1 MAKRPRKS
9 PDPFRTPSSKKP
21 RRTHPAVAVS
31 GAVFGLAGQ
40 GMGATARAVGRY
52 PTLVLGGAAFVV
64 AMSFISANAL
74 WYQHGNHPA
83 PIFRTRDAHDQTAF
97 AGGAPF
103 TATEPH
109 PAEVTTFRIERADGT
124 AETPDPAPTAAV
136 PEAPARKPSAL
147 MRDVQDA
154 LIGRGFYDGAAD
166 GYGGPRTTAAI
177 VAFEKSAGLQQTGQ
191 ASADL
196 LAALLTVKSNAKT
209 VPGERPTDV
218 ASDAGTE
225 IDPVAAAI
233 LKADKQVPAS
243 PASVK
248 PDLVMKI
255 QRGLTNLA
263 YADIKVDGVA
273 GDVTRK
279 AIRHFQKHYRL
290 SETGEP
296 SEAVLKKMK
305 EIGAL

>member
-21 RRTHPAVAVS
+21 RRPHPAVAVS
-31 GAVFGLAGQ
+31 GAALGLAGQ
-40 GMGATARAVGRY
+40 GMGAAARMVGRY
-52 PTLVLGGAAFVV
+52 PTLVLGGAAFAV

-97 AGGAPF
+97 AGGAV
-103 TATEPH
+103 TKA
-109 PAEVTTFRIERADGT
+109 AEQGLADVTTFRIERADGT
-124 AETPDPAPTAAV
+124 TETPDPAATAAV
-136 PEAPARKPSAL
+136 PAAPARKPSAL
-147 MRDVQDA
+147 MRDVQGA
-154 LIGRGFYDGAAD
+154 LIGRGFYDGPAD

-177 VAFEKSAGLQQTGQ
+177 LAFEKSAGLPQTGQ

-196 LAALLTVKSNAKT
+196 LAALLTVKSSAGT
-209 VPGERPTDV
+209 VPGERPSDV
-218 ASDAGTE
+218 ASDAGAA

-233 LKADKQVPAS
+233 LKADKQLPTGPAA
-243 PASVK
+243 PK

-290 SETGEP
+290 TETGEP

>member
-21 RRTHPAVAVS
+21 RRIHPAVALS
-31 GAVFGLAGQ
+31 GAALGLAGQ
-40 GMGATARAVGRY
+40 GMGATARMVGRY
-52 PTLVLGGAAFVV
+52 PTLMLGGAAFAV

-97 AGGAPF
+97 AGAPSN
-103 TATEPH
+103 AAEAR
-109 PAEVTTFRIERADGT
+109 PADVTTFRIERADGT
-124 AETPDPAPTAAV
+124 TETPDPAATAAV
-136 PEAPARKPSAL
+136 PAAPARKPSAL
-147 MRDVQDA
+147 MRDVQGA
-154 LIGRGFYDGAAD
+154 LIGHGFYDGPAD

-177 VAFEKSAGLQQTGQ
+177 LAFEKSAGLHQTGQ

-196 LAALLTVKSNAKT
+196 LAALLTVKSSAGA
-209 VPGERPTDV
+209 VPGERPNDV
-218 ASDAGTE
+218 ASDAGTQ

-233 LKADKQVPAS
+233 LKADKQLPVS
-243 PASVK
+243 PAAPK

-290 SETGEP
+290 AETGEP
-296 SEAVLKKMK
+296 SETVLKKMK